1 MTLSELLENR
11 QNATDAALSAKE
23 ILGEKGYVG
32 VLVSRLIGLSTA
44 LQLNKEF
51 GHRKKELQEAATSVA
66 QFAAEM
72 NYDME
77 QIKDIALESSDVYE
91 EAIEAAY
98 AEKKTT
104 ADIPFLNEDLEVLL
118 SFEKDLDKHWAV
130 AAAFAAQDRVGEL
143 EKRSVSN
150 VFRSIGFFA
159 AAPIT
164 FPIREW
170 QFQSGQE
177 AGPTKAVWSAG
188 LALLGGLFLWLIGF
202 ALIMAFVMTIFAE
215 A

>member
-1 MTLSELLENR
+1 MELSELLESR
-11 QNATDAALSAKE
+11 QNATDAALNARE

-51 GHRKKELQEAATSVA
+51 GHRKEELQEAATSVA
-66 QFAAEM
+66 QFAVEM

-98 AEKKTT
+98 AENKTT

-118 SFEKDLDKHWAV
+118 SFEKDLEKHWAI
-130 AAAFAAQDRVGEL
+130 AAAFAAQDRVAEL

-150 VFRSIGFFA
+150 VFRSIGYYA

-170 QFQSGQE
+170 QFQSGQG
-177 AGPTKAVWSAG
+177 AGPTKTVWSAG
-188 LALLGGLFLWLIGF
+188 MALLGGLFLWLIGF
-202 ALIMAFVMTIFAE
+202 ALIMAFVMTMFAE
-215 A
+215 E